1 MSLYI
6 QKLIAQG
13 EHQQQDFKQRI
24 DDSKKIAKTLV
35 AFANSSGGRILIGIK
50 DNGRISGVDAEEE
63 YHMIQGASDL
73 YCKPEVE
80 FNTKVFKIDNKAVL
94 EITVLKSEERPHY
107 AKMEDNSWKA
117 YVRKTDHNYMVNG
130 VQIKLWKFEKK
141 DQGEELTITEKE
153 EKVFKYLHENQY
165 ITFRKFC
172 NIMRQKPWK
181 AENTLAKLI
190 RWDVLRMDR
199 TEKGWQFTLN

>member
-1 MSLYI
+1 MSVYI

-13 EHQQQDFKQRI
+13 EHLQQDFKQRI

-35 AFANSSGGRILIGIK
+35 AFANCSGGRILIGIK
-50 DNGRISGVDAEEE
+50 DNGRISGVDPEEE

-80 FNTKVFKIDNKAVL
+80 FMSKVYKTENKAVL
-94 EITVLKSEERPHY
+94 EITVLKSKERPHY
-107 AKMEDNSWKA
+107 AKLEDDTWKA
-117 YVRKTDHNYMVNG
+117 YVRKADHNYMVNG
-130 VQIKLWKFEKK
+130 VQLKLWEFEKK
-141 DQGEELTITEKE
+141 DHGEELTITEKE
-153 EKVFKYLHENQY
+153 EKVFKYLEENQH
-165 ITFRKFC
+165 ITFMKFC

-181 AENTLAKLI
+181 AEDTLAKLI

-199 TEKGWQFTLN
+199 TENGWQFTLN

>member
-35 AFANSSGGRILIGIK
+35 AFANTSGGRILIGIK
-50 DNGRISGVDAEEE
+50 DNGKVSGVDPEEE

-80 FNTKVFKIDNKAVL
+80 FMSKVYKIENKAIL
-94 EITVLKSEERPHY
+94 EITVLKSEEKPHY
-107 AKMEDNSWKA
+107 AKLEDNTWKA
-117 YVRKTDHNYMVNG
+117 YVRKKDHNYMVNG

-153 EKVFKYLHENQY
+153 EKVFKYLHDNQY
-165 ITFRKFC
+165 ITFMKFC
-172 NIMRQKPWK
+172 NIMRLKPMK
-181 AENTLAKLI
+181 AEDTLAKLI